1 MDRLVNPAPAPRLP
15 ALRQDLRL
23 HEAAP
28 AKDGSPAWS
37 IQDPVTNRFFR
48 IGWLEFEFLLRWPGD
63 AAQIADDVAA
73 TTPLAA
79 DKEMVEAF
87 AGFLAHHHLVRPSA
101 DSVKKMA
108 QDSNKVGWKQWNW
121 WLHHYLF
128 IRVPLVRPDRLLRKL
143 LPWVRPLCSG
153 PGLLMIA
160 LASLLGIVLVARQW
174 DTFTH
179 GVLDMLTP
187 SGIVGFLL
195 ALMISKTLHELGHAF
210 VSTHYGVRVAHMGV
224 AFIVLWPMLY
234 TDTSES
240 WRLRSAKQ
248 RLAISSA
255 GIAVE
260 VALAGLSTLAWA
272 LLDDGLLR
280 QAMLYLAT
288 TGWLLSLALNVSPF
302 MRFDGY
308 FILSDLLDYPNLHE
322 RAGAMA
328 KASVRRVLLGWD
340 EPDPEPVTP
349 SQRRAMVGFAMF
361 TWLYRLV
368 VFLGIAV
375 AVYLMFFKVLG
386 LFLFAVEVSWF
397 IVRPF
402 WSEVTVWRQRKNEV
416 RPSRRVLFGA
426 VLLGMAGLL
435 IMPWSMDVEAPG
447 VAHPERQQVVYG
459 PFPSQ
464 VIALHPAGPVGQ
476 GDSLVQLQAPSLLAR
491 TTRTEASVQAL
502 QRQLSGMVADRQNM
516 DQQQASA
523 GRLQEQL
530 AEASSIRDEEER
542 LRITADFS
550 GLWVDL
556 DPYVRAGSWVGVKN
570 QLGLLVDPTVWVVD
584 AYVEQRH
591 VDRIKVGAKAGFR
604 SRQHWG
610 SQEATV
616 LSIDASRSSKLAH
629 PVLDARHG
637 GTISTHM
644 DGNQAVPAEAL
655 YRVRL
660 ALAQPLTDPHERPG
674 QVSIEGDRQSLAWR
688 FVQGVVAL
696 VVRESGF

>member
-1 MDRLVNPAPAPRLP
+1 MVSSTQTAQLP

-28 AKDGSPAWS
+28 ARDGSPAWS

-63 AAQIADDVAA
+63 AAQIAEDVAS

-87 AGFLAHHHLVRPSA
+87 AVFLARHNLVRPSA
-101 DSVKKMA
+101 EGIKKLV
-108 QDSNKVGWKQWNW
+108 QDSSTDGWKQWRW

-153 PGLLMIA
+153 PGLFLIVF
-160 LASLLGIVLVARQW
+160 ASLTGIVLVARQW
-174 DTFTH
+174 DAFTH

-195 ALMISKTLHELGHAF
+195 ALVISKTLHELGHAF

-240 WRLRSAKQ
+240 WRLRSARQ

-260 VALAGLSTLAWA
+260 VALAGVSTLAWA
-272 LLDDGLLR
+272 VLDDGLLR

-288 TGWLLSLALNVSPF
+288 TGWLLSLALNASPF

-328 KASVRRVLLGWD
+328 KASIRRVLLGWN
-340 EPDPEPVTP
+340 EPDPEPVTTP
-349 SQRRAMVGFAMF
+349 QRRAMVAFAMF

-368 VFLGIAV
+368 VFVGIAV

-386 LFLFAVEVSWF
+386 IFLFAVEVSWF
-397 IVRPF
+397 ILRPF
-402 WSEVTVWRQRKNEV
+402 WSEVSVWRQRKSEV
-416 RPSRRVLFGA
+416 LPSRRILFRFALAGVACLLVL
-426 VLLGMAGLL
+426 
-435 IMPWSMDVEAPG
+435 PWSMDVTAPG
-447 VAHPERQQVVYG
+447 VARPERQQLVYG

-464 VIALHPAGPVGQ
+464 VVALHTAGAVEKGEP
-476 GDSLVQLQAPSLLAR
+476 LVQLQAPSLMAR

-502 QRQLSGMVADRQNM
+502 QRQLSGMVADRQSM
-516 DQQQASA
+516 DQQQASV
-523 GRLQEQL
+523 GRLREQL
-530 AEASSIRDEEER
+530 AEASAIRDEEDR
-542 LRITADFS
+542 LRVTADFD

-556 DPYVRAGSWVGVKN
+556 DPEVRAGTWVGTKN
-570 QLGLLVDPTVWVVD
+570 QLGLLVDPASWVVD

-591 VDRIKVGAKAGFR
+591 VDRIKVGAQASFR
-604 SRQHWG
+604 SRGHWI
-610 SQEATV
+610 SQDATV
-616 LSIDASRSSKLAH
+616 ISIDASRSNQLAY
-629 PVLDARHG
+629 PMLDAKHG

-644 DGNQAVPAEAL
+644 DGGQAVPAEAL

-660 ALAQPLTDPHERPG
+660 ALNQPLSESHERPG
-674 QVSIEGDRQSLAWR
+674 QVRIEGERQSLAWR
-688 FVQGVVAL
+688 FVQGAVAL
-696 VVRESGF
+696 VIRESGF